1 MDFSLEECTQKSQR
15 GCLFQ
20 ARVSELRPTQSGV
33 GLDEVYA
40 KAEALARK
48 NREDLSAFLLIR
60 PVPVVIGNGNR
71 LYLTDHHHLARAV
84 WEVAQGKN
92 EAGIDESNARVVV
105 EVVNNWSVLKDYH
118 FWKAMHDNRWVYL
131 FDHMGGGPLQ
141 PAALPKHIK
150 DLRNDP
156 PTIFTFKYIIL

>member
-71 LYLTDHHHLARAV
+71 LYLTDHHHL
-84 WEVAQGKN
+84 
-92 EAGIDESNARVVV
+92 
-105 EVVNNWSVLKDYH
+105 
-118 FWKAMHDNRWVYL
+118 
-131 FDHMGGGPLQ
+131 GPCSRIQL
-141 PAALPKHIK
+141 
-150 DLRNDP
+150 
-156 PTIFTFKYIIL
+156 